1 MLVKLQKGQAGCK
14 EVTGK
19 QDWILYNTVEI
30 DHDDEN
36 VPRGKRTDVV
46 VGGGDDD
53 AGRSMTAWLVRI
65 LAKVGISR

>member
-30 DHDDEN
+30 DHDNEN
-36 VPRGKRTDVV
+36 IPRGKRTDVV
-46 VGGGDDD
+46 VVVVGSGWWVVATTMQD
-53 AGRSMTAWLVRI
+53 AR
-65 LAKVGISR
+65 